1 LHALGNTL
9 CVVISISIYYN
20 CNYYVLS
27 FKLIYNSVYF
37 LKFVVHKIN
46 SEMIKS
52 EMVVLIGKENDDVIN
67 ANMTVN

>member
-20 CNYYVLS
+20 CNYYVLL
-27 FKLIYNSVYF
+27 FKLIYNLVYF
-37 LKFVVHKIN
+37 LKFVVYKIN

-52 EMVVLIGKENDDVIN
+52 GMVVLIEKENNDVIN
-67 ANMTVN
+67 INMTVN